1 MNLIRAVFGSL
12 SLNLAKWIYTTIE
25 DPFCCTRMTDATAVQ
40 VDARCQLSSLDG
52 RLSLKVSSFSLRNFN
67 SLGID
72 SKGNQELIVYDFLEF
87 RNIYERKNQFN
98 MARRTL
104 LFPNPRNSSS
114 ILVFLDDIPWGE
126 GEDPSYERGLW
137 QFATKESLLLNGKEA
152 RWGTLVDS
160 SQEERWIRPIQS
172 ATAASPQA

>member
-1 MNLIRAVFGSL
+1 MNLIRAAFGSL

-72 SKGNQELIVYDFLEF
+72 SKAKPGI
-87 RNIYERKNQFN
+87 
-98 MARRTL
+98 
-104 LFPNPRNSSS
+104 NSLRFSRIS
-114 ILVFLDDIPWGE
+114 QHL
-126 GEDPSYERGLW
+126 R
-137 QFATKESLLLNGKEA
+137 TKES
-152 RWGTLVDS
+152 
-160 SQEERWIRPIQS
+160 I
-172 ATAASPQA
+172 